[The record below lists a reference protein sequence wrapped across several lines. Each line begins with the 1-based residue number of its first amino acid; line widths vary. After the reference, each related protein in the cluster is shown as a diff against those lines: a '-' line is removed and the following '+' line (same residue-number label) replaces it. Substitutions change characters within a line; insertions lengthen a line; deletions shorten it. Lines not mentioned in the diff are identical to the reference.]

1 MSSTLKDSREEGS
14 SRPKVTVSKGVGDTT
29 PSTPPLVPVNW
40 DLKEVV
46 TPLTVKFSPP
56 ALAGESQ
63 SAIKPLTGWENVK
76 ESKFVPLPQDVELG
90 GPFRCR

>member
-1 MSSTLKDSREEGS
+1 M
-14 SRPKVTVSKGVGDTT
+14 
-29 PSTPPLVPVNW
+29 
-40 DLKEVV
+40 

-90 GPFRCR
+90 VQSRTCMNRSPVSLPMKV